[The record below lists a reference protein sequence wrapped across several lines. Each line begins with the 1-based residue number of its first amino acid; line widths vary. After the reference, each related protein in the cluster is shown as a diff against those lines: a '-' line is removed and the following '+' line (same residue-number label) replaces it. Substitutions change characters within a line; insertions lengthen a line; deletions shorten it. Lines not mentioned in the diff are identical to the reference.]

1 MRRRV
6 AVISNQG
13 RLLLHLRK
21 RWLTYIGHCRNQKS
35 RMTWKCLLFSLSNGS
50 QHPEFFTLSLL
61 TLRRQASAVGA
72 ACANAAFGRFQRLRA
87 SRGRRCRGQQRT
99 RKTTLRSERSS
110 VLKKRFDRADIV
122 RDVRYKLSPMCRVA
136 HQIRVDS
143 AALSHQLVLD
153 LFPNR
158 RGFAS
163 ILLPKIQHK
172 TLHSRSNS
180 EAVRR
185 VIEERL
191 AVEAGLGALRT
202 LRELGG
208 PEDVFGRAL
217 PKKK

>member
-35 RMTWKCLLFSLSNGS
+35 RMTWKCLLFLLSNGS

-99 RKTTLRSERSS
+99 SKTTVRSERSS
-110 VLKKRFDRADIV
+110 ALKKGLTEPTLLEMSGTNCHPCAGSLT
-122 RDVRYKLSPMCRVA
+122 KLGL
-136 HQIRVDS
+136 IRQPSVTS
-143 AALSHQLVLD
+143 YSSICSQAGGVLRPFCSQKFSTRNWKIHMSKIETVCPYCKKKMLS
-153 LFPNR
+153 
-158 RGFAS
+158 
-163 ILLPKIQHK
+163 
-172 TLHSRSNS
+172 
-180 EAVRR
+180 RR
-185 VIEERL
+185 VNAISQSEYIGFL
-191 AVEAGLGALRT
+191 
-202 LRELGG
+202 
-208 PEDVFGRAL
+208 
-217 PKKK
+217 

>member
-1 MRRRV
+1 VRRRV

-99 RKTTLRSERSS
+99 SKTTVRSERSS
-110 VLKKRFDRADIV
+110 ALKKGLTEPTLLEMSGTNCHPCAGSLT
-122 RDVRYKLSPMCRVA
+122 KLGL
-136 HQIRVDS
+136 S
-143 AALSHQLVLD
+143 AALSHQLLLD
-153 LFPNR
+153 LLPSR
-158 RGFAS
+158 RRFAS

-172 TLHSRSNS
+172 ELENPYENRNSLPVLQEKDAIEKSKRNLSIRVHRFLVRSKC
-180 EAVRR
+180 V
-185 VIEERL
+185 VYDL
-191 AVEAGLGALRT
+191 
-202 LRELGG
+202 
-208 PEDVFGRAL
+208 D
-217 PKKK
+217 